1 VEVGIHDKQ
10 SEKLIFRIFRIFRI
24 LRKKGL
30 PTTNIDRLTGWKFD
44 LDQLRCLRDNKLP

>member
-10 SEKLIFRIFRIFRI
+10 SEKLFFRIFRI

-30 PTTNIDRLTGWKFD
+30 PTTNIDRLTA
-44 LDQLRCLRDNKLP
+44 